1 MTFLFIRKE
10 ICSFFVSHPH
20 QVTNTAFPPSPSIT
34 AATNTPNVLIT
45 SSLSVSFRRLDKYPA
60 LLQEL
65 QRYTEESHVDRGDTQ
80 RAGFLYREIAMSC
93 LELRRRKE
101 MELEVMLGNIRNFDG
116 LKVETYGNIQRM
128 EPVSILILPPWS
140 EPKKDCYL
148 VLFAKVLMVLSVGKE
163 LTSFSYESMLQLE
176 RARMPV
182 INFAEK
188 QGDSYARLEIQGNR
202 YTRFL

>member
-1 MTFLFIRKE
+1 MFFFRKE
-10 ICSFFVSHPH
+10 ICSFFASHP
-20 QVTNTAFPPSPSIT
+20 QQTTSTAFSPSVT
-34 AATNTPNVLIT
+34 AASNTPNVVIT

-65 QRYTEESHVDRGDTQ
+65 QRYTEESHVDRGDCQ
-80 RAGFLYREIAMSC
+80 RAGFLFREIAMSC

-140 EPKKDCYL
+140 EAKKDCYL
-148 VLFAKVLMVLSVGKE
+148 VLFPKVLMVLSVGNE

-176 RARMPV
+176 QARVPV
-182 INFAEK
+182 INFSDANRQED
-188 QGDSYARLEIQGNR
+188 GYAFRLEIQGNR
-202 YTRFL
+202 